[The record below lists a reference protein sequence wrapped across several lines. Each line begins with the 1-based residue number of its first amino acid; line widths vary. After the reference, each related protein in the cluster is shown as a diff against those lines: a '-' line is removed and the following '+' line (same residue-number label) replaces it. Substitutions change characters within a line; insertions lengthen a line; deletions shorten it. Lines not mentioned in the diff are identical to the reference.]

1 MRNIRDIKV
10 GDTVIYSVSD
20 GDLIFEK
27 NVFFNTQSDADWK
40 PYPDYH
46 APTIGMNVGSFL
58 IHTERNSRGWLS
70 ATGHRYC
77 FPNSHAHGSCGNEY
91 D

>member
-1 MRNIRDIKV
+1 MKNIRDIKV
-10 GDTVIYSVSD
+10 GNTVIYSVSD
-20 GDLIFEK
+20 GDLTFEK

-58 IHTERNSRGWLS
+58 IHTEKRTVLVD
-70 ATGHRYC
+70 TGLGKLDHHLDQTTR
-77 FPNSHAHGSCGNEY
+77 ETLV
-91 D
+91 